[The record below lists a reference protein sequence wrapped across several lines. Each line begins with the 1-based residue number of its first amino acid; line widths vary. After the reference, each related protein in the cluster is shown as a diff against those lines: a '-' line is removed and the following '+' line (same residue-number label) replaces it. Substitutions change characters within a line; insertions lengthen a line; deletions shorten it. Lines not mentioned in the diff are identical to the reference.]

1 MNITTWCCVQC
12 WVLFTSSIDTL
23 WTWVVP
29 TKAIKHLRG
38 RSWPSNSVPAKA
50 VMKDQ
55 WSPSPICSMYGGI
68 SKPTHLLYLYA
79 KGRQIF
85 QSHGA
90 SAREHALFSTPKLV
104 EHQMVRGSFRPVNWP
119 ASHALH
125 KHSSCETL
133 LQGLR
138 REVLWQKTWKT
149 ASLERNHETDLSID
163 YPRKLRWNLK
173 FNFGPLEKEKNIYT
187 P

>member
-1 MNITTWCCVQC
+1 MING
-12 WVLFTSSIDTL
+12 L
-23 WTWVVP
+23 
-29 TKAIKHLRG
+29 HL
-38 RSWPSNSVPAKA
+38 PYALC
-50 VMKDQ
+50 MEE
-55 WSPSPICSMYGGI
+55 YL
-68 SKPTHLLYLYA
+68 PTHLLYLYA
-79 KGRQIF
+79 KCRQIF

-90 SAREHALFSTPKLV
+90 SGSSRKRSEHALFSTPKLV
-104 EHQMVRGSFRPVNWP
+104 EHQMVRGSLRQLNWP

-138 REVLWQKTWKT
+138 REVLWQKTRKT